1 MSIIT
6 SISKTLFA
14 SAALSLITA
23 ATGGAAFAQER
34 TTIRFL
40 TSDNEPAQ
48 VEALKGAVA
57 DFEAKNPTVHVELE
71 VYAVAA
77 RLKKLQAEI
86 NARNAPDV
94 VKIVPEERL
103 VWGSQGYFE
112 PLDDVYKSIGEDAFV
127 PGSVVKVDGKVYDLP
142 YVINHFSILWYRDDL
157 LKAKGIKPPTNMDE
171 LKKAAEALTVRGA
184 DGQISQFGIAFP
196 ASNVRQTSLQLAQ
209 FMWSNGGTFFDK
221 DMKVTFDNPGT
232 VSALT
237 TMRDLAAFAP
247 PALGSYSTNEVAD
260 AFALGKAAMAISSG
274 ALALRVIQ
282 NAPDMFANTKAVR
295 FPAGS
300 AGSFFFAGTN
310 SMALASEK
318 IGGKH
323 VPEAK
328 KFLAYFFGSKYYR
341 DYLLARGGQDISPL
355 KSLAS
360 DQSLIAET
368 SIYGKRPDLAKVAFD
383 VSNTLDFDADAGATF
398 SGGNVKPGGRLNPYI
413 AAVISRNIPATTVQK
428 VLIEKMSPEE
438 AAKWGAA
445 EFEKVIA
452 DLQ

>member
-1 MSIIT
+1 MTIIT

-14 SAALSLITA
+14 GAALSLVMTA
-23 ATGGAAFAQER
+23 GGAAFAQER

-57 DFEAKNPTVHVELE
+57 EFEAKNPTIHVELE

-103 VWGSQGYFE
+103 VWGSQGYFA

-171 LKKAAEALTVRGA
+171 LKKAAEALTVKGA
-184 DGQISQFGIAFP
+184 DGQISQFGIAYP

-221 DMKVTFDNPGT
+221 NMKVTFDNPGT
-232 VSALT
+232 VAALT

-260 AFALGKAAMAISSG
+260 AYALGKAAMAISSG
-274 ALALRVIQ
+274 ALGLRVIQ
-282 NAPDMFANTKAVR
+282 NAPDLFANTKAMR

-323 VPEAK
+323 IAESK
-328 KFLAYFFGSKYYR
+328 KFLTYFLGSKYYR

-355 KSLAS
+355 KSLVA
-360 DQSLIAET
+360 DPKLIAET

-398 SGGNVKPGGRLNPYI
+398 SGGNAQSGGQLNPYI
-413 AAVISRNIPATTVQK
+413 AAVIARNIPATAVQK
-428 VLIEKMSPEE
+428 VLIEKMSPAD

-445 EFEKVIA
+445 EFEKVVA
-452 DLQ
+452 DLK